1 MTFTNPDMPVLNAWM
16 LTSYEAGKRMTAER
30 NPYYYCV
37 DTEGNQLPY
46 IDGQDWVAAPDR
58 QVELLL
64 VRQGSIDR
72 NISTTSPWAI
82 SRP

>member
-1 MTFTNPDMPVLNAWM
+1 
-16 LTSYEAGKRMTAER
+16 MTAER

-46 IDGQDWVAAPDR
+46 IDGEDWVGAADR

-64 VRQGSIDR
+64 VRQGSVDHQHFHDFTLGD
-72 NISTTSPWAI
+72 ISTLE
-82 SRP
+82 RLRGRRRL